1 MPNLC
6 IRMSFCSW
14 WGCKL
19 LLALI
24 WELSDLVFQWFFPPP
39 CAGLPHTWQVTVQPK
54 TKGDTSAN
62 LHSFPLC
69 SFLPGHLSS
78 ECQPSWPPCTPISVS
93 SPQSDYWAMRGFLL
107 SALQPRNYFQAINR
121 VSVGLMS
128 FVSLFSVQIVVQC
141 LNKRFH
147 LFGFQI
153 LILEGL
159 FPKELILHVWNQKF
173 TKYQIFELSLT

>member
-1 MPNLC
+1 MANLC
-6 IRMSFCSW
+6 IRMSFCTW

-19 LLALI
+19 LLAMSEF
-24 WELSDLVFQWFFPPP
+24 WELSDLVFQWFFPSP

-62 LHSFPLC
+62 LHSFPSC
-69 SFLPGHLSS
+69 SFLSGHLSS
-78 ECQPSWPPCTPISVS
+78 ECQPSWPPPCTPISVS
-93 SPQSDYWAMRGFLL
+93 SPQSDYWAMCGFLL
-107 SALQPRNYFQAINR
+107 PALQPRNYFYAVNR
-121 VSVGLMS
+121 VSVGLIS

-153 LILEGL
+153 FNIGGVISKGVNPSYVELEV
-159 FPKELILHVWNQKF
+159 H
-173 TKYQIFELSLT
+173 